1 MIPWEA
7 KRLEVKVLG
16 SSSSG
21 NCYII
26 STPDNSLMI
35 ECGLNIA
42 RIKKGGGFKIH
53 EIDGCLISH
62 EH

>member
-1 MIPWEA
+1 M
-7 KRLEVKVLG
+7 LEFKPIA